1 MVKNTYNFCING
13 SFAVLSTRKYKI
25 SDIIIQTGSKAEN
38 DGRITRILGH
48 YGGYVKF
55 VSKAQFNQLYG
66 QFRTQG
72 IVVIFNAQIEQDIS
86 FNERYRWQSMSA
98 NS

>member
-1 MVKNTYNFCING
+1 MVKNTHTIFGING

-48 YGGYVKF
+48 YGGYVRF
-55 VSKAQFNQLYG
+55 VSKTQFNQLYG

-72 IVVIFNAQIEQDIS
+72 IVVIFNAQIEPEYHGRD
-86 FNERYRWQSMSA
+86 
-98 NS
+98 